1 MNQFTQI
8 LEKAASQLGLDFKI
22 SKSDKSEAGYLLLKS
37 YSNSDFNNVYSC
49 LGVRLASHD
58 ATTERSLAYE
68 VQLDCGF
75 NFDYSSKL
83 FSTTWGIDEDGDF
96 SECSL
101 DDELFFQTEVELINY
116 MSNCLTIYLK
126 NKLN

>member
-8 LEKAASQLGLDFKI
+8 LENSAKQLGHDFKVCQ
-22 SKSDKSEAGYLLLKS
+22 SNKSEAAYLLLKA
-37 YSNSDFNNVYSC
+37 YSNSDFNNIYSC

-58 ATTERSLAYE
+58 ACTEKSIAYE

-75 NFDYSSKL
+75 DFDYSSKL

-101 DDELFFQTEVELINY
+101 DDEISFKSDEEMISY
-116 MSNCLTIYLK
+116 MSDCLTVYLK
-126 NKLN
+126 SKI

>member
-1 MNQFTQI
+1 MNAFTEI
-8 LEKAASQLGLDFKI
+8 LENSAKQLGLDFTVCQ
-22 SKSDKSEAGYLLLKS
+22 SDKSEATYLLLKA

-49 LGVRLASHD
+49 LGIRLASHD
-58 ATTERSLAYE
+58 ACTEKSLAYE

-101 DDELFFQTEVELINY
+101 DDELFFTTEKEMISY
-116 MSNCLTIYLK
+116 MSDCLTVYLK
-126 NKLN
+126 SKI

>member
-8 LEKAASQLGLDFKI
+8 LEKSTKGLNLDFKVCQ
-22 SKSDKSEAGYLLLKS
+22 SNKSEAAYLLLKA

-58 ATTERSLAYE
+58 ACTEKSIAYE

-75 NFDYSSKL
+75 DFDYSSKL

-101 DDELFFQTEVELINY
+101 DDELFFNTESEMIDY
-116 MSNCLTIYLK
+116 MAKCLNTYLK
-126 NKLN
+126 SKI